1 MRSCSSKAGIL
12 LCNTIEQGLNFGLT
26 FAAQHLDFK
35 FPESGQAL
43 KGQGQMSPRV
53 QNPPALTNP
62 RYSGT
67 QLLPNQVHM
76 RFNGRWR
83 KQRSEE
89 HTSELQS
96 RPHLV
101 CRLLLEKKKDRELW
115 FAAGQAP

>member
-26 FAAQHLDFK
+26 FTAQHLDFK

-83 KQRSEE
+83 KQLPRIQKMSDRKS
-89 HTSELQS
+89 T
-96 RPHLV
+96 
-101 CRLLLEKKKDRELW
+101 RLNSSHVRISYAVFCLKKKK
-115 FAAGQAP
+115 